1 MFTEE
6 RLNVILD
13 MLYKNGKVS
22 VNELSEKFSLTKD
35 AIRKDLQKLEK
46 IGKLKRT
53 YGGAIQQREI
63 ARNVKVLSRV
73 NDNLSAKKAITEKAV
88 KLINDGDTIFLDIS
102 STNLILASLLSE
114 TKKKIT
120 IITNML
126 DIMNKLS
133 NSPQVKLI
141 GIGGTYRIELNGYI
155 GAAAI
160 EQINAYRIDKA
171 FIGSAGVNMKERNLS
186 TFDVED
192 GLTKKAIIN
201 VSKEVV
207 LLAESNKFALDG
219 NYIFSDFERLNTI
232 ITNQKMSYEVI
243 KKLEEHNSIKV
254 VIA

>member
-1 MFTEE
+1 MFAEE

-13 MLYKNGKVS
+13 LLHKNGKVS
-22 VNELSEKFSLTKD
+22 VNELSERFSLTKD

-63 ARNVKVLSRV
+63 ARNVKVLNRV
-73 NDNLSAKKAITEKAV
+73 NKNLAAKKMIIEKAV
-88 KLINDGDTIFLDIS
+88 KLIDDGDTIFLDIS
-102 STNLILASLLSE
+102 STNLVLASLLAE

-120 IITNML
+120 VITNML

-133 NSPQVKLI
+133 NSPQIKLI
-141 GIGGTYRIELNGYI
+141 GIGGIYRIELNGYI

-171 FIGSAGVNMKERNLS
+171 FIGSAGINMKEKTLS

-201 VSKEVV
+201 VSKEVI
-207 LLAESNKFALDG
+207 LLAESSKFDLDG
-219 NYIFSDFERLNTI
+219 NYIFSDFEKLGTI
-232 ITNQKMSYEVI
+232 ITNQKISDESTEKL
-243 KKLEEHNSIKV
+243 KKYNIR
-254 VIA
+254 IINNG

>member
-6 RLNVILD
+6 RLNIILD
-13 MLYKNGKVS
+13 LLQKNGKVS

-63 ARNVKVLSRV
+63 ARNIKVLNRV
-73 NDNLSAKKAITEKAV
+73 NKNLRAKKIITEKAV
-88 KLINDGDTIFLDIS
+88 TLINDGDTIFLDIS
-102 STNLILASLLSE
+102 STNLILASLLAE

-155 GAAAI
+155 GAATI
-160 EQINAYRIDKA
+160 EQINEYRIDKA
-171 FIGSAGVNMKERNLS
+171 FIGSAGINMKEKNLS

-207 LLAESNKFALDG
+207 LLAERNKFDLDG
-219 NYIFSDFERLNTI
+219 NYIFSDFERLDTI
-232 ITNQKMSYEVI
+232 ITNQKITSEFTRQFKNYNI
-243 KKLEEHNSIKV
+243 KIHTV
-254 VIA
+254 